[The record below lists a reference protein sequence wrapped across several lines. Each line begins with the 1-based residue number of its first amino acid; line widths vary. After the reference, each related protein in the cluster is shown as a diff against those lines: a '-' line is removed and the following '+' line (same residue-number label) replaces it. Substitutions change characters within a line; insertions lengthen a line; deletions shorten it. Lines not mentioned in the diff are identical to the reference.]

1 MENNLSARV
10 WSRAGLT
17 AVLLICTRIGDRP
30 RWQVQN
36 LGGTMSDKPR
46 ETRWHG
52 IPGAGWKHIDDG
64 DTCVYIK
71 TTWTS
76 LFVIA
81 ALLIGLG
88 YWLGS

>member
-1 MENNLSARV
+1 
-10 WSRAGLT
+10 
-17 AVLLICTRIGDRP
+17 
-30 RWQVQN
+30 
-36 LGGTMSDKPR
+36 MSDKPR